1 MIFKYLT
8 KSFYINLSIIFLIFF
23 LDRASKLYVIYLD
36 KKNLNSKLFS
46 SEFLNID
53 LIWNEGI
60 AFGLFS
66 FNQNNL
72 GSDIFN
78 SAYLNIVLI
87 WNKGIAFG
95 LFSFNESHLYNIL
108 SLIISIIVVILVIMS
123 LKSHGFKRYSLLM
136 IVGGALGNL
145 HDRIFFN
152 AVPDFIDFHIGNFH
166 WFIFNVSDIFITL
179 GVISMIVLEL
189 ADNKTEE
196 TK

>member
-1 MIFKYLT
+1 MIFKFLS
-8 KSFYINLSIIFLIFF
+8 KNFYINFSIVALIYF
-23 LDRASKLYVIYLD
+23 LDRLSKIYVIQLD
-36 KKNLNSKLFS
+36 K
-46 SEFLNID
+46 
-53 LIWNEGI
+53 
-60 AFGLFS
+60 
-66 FNQNNL
+66 NNL

-95 LFSFNESHLYNIL
+95 LLSFNESYLYNII
-108 SLIISIIVVILVIMS
+108 SLIIAIIIMILVIMS
-123 LKSHGFKRYSLLM
+123 FKSQGFKRYSLLM

-145 HDRIFFN
+145 HDRFFFN

-189 ADNKTEE
+189 FDNKNE
-196 TK
+196 KI

>member
-1 MIFKYLT
+1 MIFKFLS
-8 KSFYINLSIIFLIFF
+8 KNFYISFSIVALIYF
-23 LDRASKLYVIYLD
+23 LDRLTKIYVIQLD
-36 KKNLNSKLFS
+36 K
-46 SEFLNID
+46 
-53 LIWNEGI
+53 
-60 AFGLFS
+60 
-66 FNQNNL
+66 NNL

-95 LFSFNESHLYNIL
+95 LLSFNESHLYNIL
-108 SLIISIIVVILVIMS
+108 SLLISIIVVILVIMS

-145 HDRIFFN
+145 HDRIYFN
-152 AVPDFIDFHIGNFH
+152 AVPDFIDFHVGNFH

-189 ADNKTEE
+189 VDNKTEK

>member
-1 MIFKYLT
+1 MIFKFLS
-8 KSFYINLSIIFLIFF
+8 KNFYISFSIVALIYF
-23 LDRASKLYVIYLD
+23 LDRLSKIYVIQLD
-36 KKNLNSKLFS
+36 K
-46 SEFLNID
+46 
-53 LIWNEGI
+53 
-60 AFGLFS
+60 
-66 FNQNNL
+66 NNL

-95 LFSFNESHLYNIL
+95 LLSFNESYLYNII
-108 SLIISIIVVILVIMS
+108 SLIIAIIIIVLVIMS
-123 LKSHGFKRYSLLM
+123 LKSQGFKRYSLLM

-152 AVPDFIDFHIGNFH
+152 AVPDFIDFHVGNFH

-189 ADNKTEE
+189 FDNKNE
-196 TK
+196 KI

>member
-1 MIFKYLT
+1 MILKFLSKN
-8 KSFYINLSIIFLIFF
+8 FYISFSIVALIYF
-23 LDRASKLYVIYLD
+23 LDRLTKIYVIQLD
-36 KKNLNSKLFS
+36 K
-46 SEFLNID
+46 
-53 LIWNEGI
+53 
-60 AFGLFS
+60 
-66 FNQNNL
+66 NNL

-95 LFSFNESHLYNIL
+95 LFSFDESHLYNIL

-152 AVPDFIDFHIGNFH
+152 AVPDFIDFHVGNFH

-179 GVISMIVLEL
+179 GVISMIILEL
-189 ADNKTEE
+189 ADNRTE
-196 TK
+196 KQNND

>member
-1 MIFKYLT
+1 MIFKFLS
-8 KSFYINLSIIFLIFF
+8 KNFYISFSIVALIYF
-23 LDRASKLYVIYLD
+23 LDRLSKIYVIQLD
-36 KKNLNSKLFS
+36 K
-46 SEFLNID
+46 
-53 LIWNEGI
+53 
-60 AFGLFS
+60 
-66 FNQNNL
+66 NNL

-78 SAYLNIVLI
+78 STYLNIVLI

-95 LFSFNESHLYNIL
+95 LLSFNESYLYNII
-108 SLIISIIVVILVIMS
+108 SLIIAIIIIVLIIMS
-123 LKSHGFKRYSLLM
+123 LKNQGFKRYSLLM

-189 ADNKTEE
+189 FDNKNE
-196 TK
+196 KIQQ

>member
-1 MIFKYLT
+1 MIFKFLS
-8 KSFYINLSIIFLIFF
+8 KNFYISFSIVALIYF
-23 LDRASKLYVIYLD
+23 LDRLSKIYVIQLD
-36 KKNLNSKLFS
+36 K
-46 SEFLNID
+46 
-53 LIWNEGI
+53 
-60 AFGLFS
+60 
-66 FNQNNL
+66 NNL

-95 LFSFNESHLYNIL
+95 LLSFNESYLYNII
-108 SLIISIIVVILVIMS
+108 SLIIAIIIMVLVIMS
-123 LKSHGFKRYSLLM
+123 FKSQGFKRYSLLM

-152 AVPDFIDFHIGNFH
+152 AVPDFIDFHVENFH

-189 ADNKTEE
+189 LDNKIEK

>member
-1 MIFKYLT
+1 MIFKFLSKNIYI
-8 KSFYINLSIIFLIFF
+8 SFSIVFLIYF
-23 LDRASKLYVIYLD
+23 LDRLSKIYVIELD
-36 KKNLNSKLFS
+36 K
-46 SEFLNID
+46 
-53 LIWNEGI
+53 
-60 AFGLFS
+60 
-66 FNQNNL
+66 NNL

-95 LFSFNESHLYNIL
+95 LLSFSESYFYNII
-108 SLIISIIVVILVIMS
+108 SLIIAIIIIVLVIMS
-123 LKSHGFKRYSLLM
+123 LKSQGFKRYSLLM

-145 HDRIFFN
+145 HDRFFFN

-189 ADNKTEE
+189 FDNKN
-196 TK
+196 KKI